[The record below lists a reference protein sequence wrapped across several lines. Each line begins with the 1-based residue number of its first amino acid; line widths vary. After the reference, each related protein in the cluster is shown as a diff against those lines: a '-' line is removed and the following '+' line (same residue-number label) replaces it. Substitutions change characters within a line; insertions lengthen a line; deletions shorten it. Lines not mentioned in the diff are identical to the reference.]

1 MTPTSL
7 LQTHHTLRE
16 RKAKLDRL
24 DHAYIV
30 VQAQVRSIP
39 PDSSKYVKGGCQACT
54 PLPDRS
60 ARFCSQKRWRFLIP
74 AASDDRY
81 TEFLEILAL
90 YDDAASLQC
99 TAT

>member
-1 MTPTSL
+1 M
-7 LQTHHTLRE
+7 
-16 RKAKLDRL
+16 DGL

-30 VQAQVRSIP
+30 VQAHVRSIP
-39 PDSSKYVKGGCQACT
+39 PDSSRYVKGGCQACT

-60 ARFCSQKRWRFLIP
+60 ARFCYQKKMALPIP